1 MANERVL
8 TAPLA
13 VIKVNGITIGKMK
26 NIRCTE
32 SLRRGR
38 VVGLGQLLP
47 DELPVIEWSGQLTCS
62 FFNVSLKNSAI
73 PGAINRLGTA
83 DQFVQ
88 TVLLQE
94 DGVQID
100 LMKRVKSPQQSDSQ
114 FPNVS
119 GDPKYIQRNI
129 TGILEVFASVKGAF
143 LTSEGFDVSEGGIS
157 GRDCQFE
164 YTTPILYSL

>member
-1 MANERVL
+1 
-8 TAPLA
+8 
-13 VIKVNGITIGKMK
+13 
-26 NIRCTE
+26 
-32 SLRRGR
+32 
-38 VVGLGQLLP
+38 
-47 DELPVIEWSGQLTCS
+47 
-62 FFNVSLKNSAI
+62 
-73 PGAINRLGTA
+73 
-83 DQFVQ
+83 
-88 TVLLQE
+88 
-94 DGVQID
+94 
-100 LMKRVKSPQQSDSQ
+100 MKRVKSPQQSDSQ